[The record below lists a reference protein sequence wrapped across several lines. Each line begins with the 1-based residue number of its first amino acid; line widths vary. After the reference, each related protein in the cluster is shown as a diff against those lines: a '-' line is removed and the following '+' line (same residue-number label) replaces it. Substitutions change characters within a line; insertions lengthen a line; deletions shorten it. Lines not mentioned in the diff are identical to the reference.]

1 MQLAQKLDV
10 HRATIYRDIDELSRA
25 GLPIWQADGAVG
37 ILTDRYLLP
46 LRLNIYEAL
55 SLFIATRLLGRMSG
69 ERDPHIESL
78 LTKLADILPSPISE
92 HLMRSAQSISM
103 KPDNPTY
110 VKHLEMLVWAWV
122 NRRRLRIRYRSAQ
135 QEKSRERLF
144 DVYFI
149 EPLETVYSC
158 YVIGWDYLHDEVRTL
173 KIKRIQQIEETDEL
187 YNIREDVDI
196 FARWATTWG
205 IVITENT
212 PPTLVTL
219 RFNKNVAYMVKETV
233 WHPTQ
238 SIEDTEDG
246 GCIFSATVNHVSGI
260 KLWIRSWGPDVEVLG
275 PEALRVEVAREA
287 LNLHTLYQSNA
298 QASSEGVSTD
308 AHAPAYATRH
318 HRITHPIS

>member
-10 HRATIYRDIDELSRA
+10 HRATIYRDIDEMSRA
-25 GLPIWQADGAVG
+25 GLPIWQVDGAVG
-37 ILTDRYLLP
+37 ILTERYLLP

-92 HLMRSAQSISM
+92 HLMRSAQSIRM

-122 NRRRLRIRYRSAQ
+122 NRRRLRIRYRSAY
-135 QEKSRERLF
+135 QEESRERLF

-158 YVIGWDYLHDEVRTL
+158 YVIGWDHLRNEVRTL

-187 YNIREDVDI
+187 YNMREDIDI
-196 FARWATTWG
+196 FAHWATTWG
-205 IVITENT
+205 IVITEDT
-212 PPTLVTL
+212 PPTRVTL
-219 RFNKNVAYMVKETV
+219 CFNKNVAYMVKETV
-233 WHPTQ
+233 WHPSQ
-238 SIEDTEDG
+238 CVEDTEDG
-246 GCIFSATVNHVSGI
+246 GCIFSVTVNHLSGI
-260 KLWIRSWGPDVEVLG
+260 KQWIRTWGPDVEVLE
-275 PEALRVEVAREA
+275 PEALRLEVAREA
-287 LNLHTLYQSNA
+287 LTLCSLYHKDP
-298 QASSEGVSTD
+298 QAPSEVAST
-308 AHAPAYATRH
+308 
-318 HRITHPIS
+318 